1 MPNNKPLI
9 RSIDWKIA
17 KEKMPNS
24 VSRHLPDGDPSQNH
38 EEIKREID
46 RMIAIG
52 PSGRNVTKQYVD
64 GNINEQELEDQLNRV
79 SQEVDNE
86 ELEAFRRNLRIIR
99 DETRLPVW
107 KEMIPLIYRV
117 DMNRIRKAAERL
129 NEVQKDSTREETR
142 SKNTIKN

>member
-1 MPNNKPLI
+1 MPNSKPLI
-9 RSIDWKIA
+9 RSMDWEIA
-17 KEKMPNS
+17 KQKMPNS

-38 EEIKREID
+38 EEIKQEID

-64 GNINEQELEDQLNRV
+64 GNINEKELEDQLNQV
-79 SQEVDNE
+79 SQELDSE

-107 KEMIPLIYRV
+107 KEMIPLIYKV
-117 DMNRIRKAAERL
+117 DMNRIREAAERL
-129 NEVQKDSTREETR
+129 NDFQGDSTREVSR